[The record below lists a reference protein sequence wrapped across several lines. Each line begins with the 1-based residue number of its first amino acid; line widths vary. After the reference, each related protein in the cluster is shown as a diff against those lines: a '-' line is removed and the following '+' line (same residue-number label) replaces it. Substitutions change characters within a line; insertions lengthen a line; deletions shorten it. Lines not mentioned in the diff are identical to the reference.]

1 MTVIDE
7 ATPSEWEETK
17 DEILEKPEQ
26 TPGFS
31 SISLDPI
38 ATDPELEQE
47 DSLDPDSVPTDV
59 TEWSF
64 EGTSGVVQATM
75 EGDSGYCGEIY
86 IDAEHGKAAPRDTN
100 GDTQINA
107 GTILYI
113 PVAGMTEELLGR
125 QIVLHVQPGDGVAF
139 TAEIYGGSEDGE
151 ELDVLSQGNYV
162 YAIDYTGS
170 EDVYVKLTVGGSG
183 SAYFTSIE
191 VTEQWE
197 TPVGP
202 QEDAGGISYRGEFCG
217 WRDVAAREITEEE
230 LIQGLYFDPAD
241 GTLELR
247 GSDLMGHGSVIYIPL
262 KGGVEADVS
271 LTVYGGTVL
280 EVAGE
285 SYEAAA
291 GSGWPA
297 LTVLEKLY
305 GGGRRVDGG
314 RPYRRSELYPF
325 YFDRLCGANGSSGRK
340 RDGVAL

>member
-1 MTVIDE
+1 MLKMCGKRIAVLLAASLVVTSLPAAAAVSGAGAKEKTPLLTVIDE

-64 EGTSGVVQATM
+64 GGTSGIVQATM
-75 EGDSGYCGEIY
+75 EGNSGYCGEIY

-113 PVAGMTEELLGR
+113 PVAGVTEELLGR

-151 ELDVLSQGNYV
+151 ELDVVSQGNYV

-170 EDVYVKLTVGGSG
+170 KDVYVKLTVGGTG
-183 SAYFTSIE
+183 SAYFTFIE
-191 VTEQWE
+191 VVEQRE
-197 TPVGP
+197 DPVGP
-202 QEDAGGISYRGEFCG
+202 QEAPTEFPSEVNFADGEI
-217 WRDVAAREITEEE
+217 WPAREITEEE

-241 GTLELR
+241 GTLRLR
-247 GSDLMGHGSVIYIPL
+247 GNDLMGHGSAIYIPL

-271 LTVYGGTVL
+271 LTVYEGSRGGVL
-280 EVAGE
+280 
-285 SYEAAA
+285 
-291 GSGWPA
+291 
-297 LTVLEKLY
+297 
-305 GGGRRVDGG
+305 
-314 RPYRRSELYPF
+314 
-325 YFDRLCGANGSSGRK
+325 
-340 RDGVAL
+340 